1 MATRCTGRGALRT
14 LLLLRGRRE
23 RAGVIQMASLLRPDR
38 NYAPLSIDDH
48 VDLVVA
54 AAEGIA
60 AEDDAAVGEA
70 LSVVVPVRV
79 AAPAVIGGVPRAA
92 RQADADVNGLID
104 YDEFVTATK
113 HMNKMDRE
121 EHLYTAF
128 QFFDKDKTGY
138 ITRDEIKKAMKEK
151 GMYDAKEIK
160 EIISEADTVK
170 RAVLIQVLEG
180 RDLIARAK
188 TGTEK
193 TLA

>member
-1 MATRCTGRGALRT
+1 
-14 LLLLRGRRE
+14 
-23 RAGVIQMASLLRPDR
+23 MASLLRPDR
-38 NYAPLSIDDH
+38 NYAPLSIDYH
-48 VDLVVA
+48 VDLAVA

-60 AEDDAAVGEA
+60 AKDDAAVGEA

-92 RQADADVNGLID
+92 RQLLFLHENGLAKQGTKLLDNEIEQLMEAADADVNGLID